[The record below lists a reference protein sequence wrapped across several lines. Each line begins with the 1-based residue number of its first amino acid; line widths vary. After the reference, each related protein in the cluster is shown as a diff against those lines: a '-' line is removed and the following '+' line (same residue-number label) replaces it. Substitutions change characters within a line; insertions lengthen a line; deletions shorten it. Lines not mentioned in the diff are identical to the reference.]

1 MVTKEERKEQKRIYL
16 RENRAFWREHGIC
29 VKCGKEKAFH
39 TYRCC
44 ADCLEKER
52 QRKRRYEE
60 NKTSEQKK
68 NTNEWRR
75 NYYAKH
81 KEQGLC
87 VDCCKKAAPGTIY
100 CIECRLKH
108 RRATAEW
115 SARSGRKKFYEE
127 SGLCIRCGGERVEDK
142 KLCASCLE
150 KQRQSMAYA
159 RQFAPG
165 GEFWNRL

>member
-1 MVTKEERKEQKRIYL
+1 MVTKEERREQKRIYAK
-16 RENRAFWREHGIC
+16 ENRAFWRAHGIC
-29 VKCGKEKAFH
+29 VKCGKEKAFA
-39 TYRCC
+39 TYRVCPS
-44 ADCLEKER
+44 CLEKENE
-52 QRKRRYEE
+52 RKRRYVRSEE
-60 NKTSEQKK
+60 QRLRDNERQRKK
-68 NTNEWRR
+68 RIER
-75 NYYAKH
+75 
-81 KEQGLC
+81 KEAGLC
-87 VDCCKKAAPGTIY
+87 VDCCRKAVPGTIY
-100 CIECRLKH
+100 CVECRLKH

-115 SARSGRKKFYEE
+115 SVRSGRKKFYEE

>member
-16 RENRAFWREHGIC
+16 RENRAFWRKHGIC

-52 QRKRRYEE
+52 QRKQKYEA
-60 NKTSEQKK
+60 NKTDEQKK

-81 KEQGLC
+81 KEAGLC
-87 VDCCKKAAPGTIY
+87 VDCCKKAVPGTIY
-100 CIECRLKH
+100 CLECRVKH

-115 SARSGRKKFYEE
+115 SVRSGRKKGYEE
-127 SGLCIRCGGERVEDK
+127 AGLCIRCGKERVEGR
-142 KLCASCLE
+142 KLCAEHLKKSQE
-150 KQRQSMAYA
+150 SMAYA
-159 RQFAPG
+159 RQFAPTDP
-165 GEFWNRL
+165 FWARG